1 MMKIIWRNPS
11 SNPNGIIPSS
21 CVVQISSHAPERG
34 QGQVQITYR
43 RVAASTGPA
52 VEYEVLVNRK
62 KSGYAGL
69 GSRFPNRRKAKNQ
82 AMKMRPVNWSDSTLG
97 VDRIAE

>member
-1 MMKIIWRNPS
+1 MKIVWRNPS

-21 CVVQISSHAPERG
+21 RVVQISSHAPERG
-34 QGQVQITYR
+34 QVQLMYR
-43 RVAASTGPA
+43 RTAASTGPA

-62 KSGYAGL
+62 RSGYVGL
-69 GSRFPNRRKAKNQ
+69 SSRFLKWRKAKNQ
-82 AMKMRPVNWSDSTLG
+82 TIKRRPVSWSDSILG

>member
-1 MMKIIWRNPS
+1 MMKIVWRNPS

-21 CVVQISSHAPERG
+21 RVVQISSHAPERG
-34 QGQVQITYR
+34 QVQIIYR

-69 GSRFPNRRKAKNQ
+69 GSRFPNRRKAKKQ
-82 AMKMRPVNWSDSTLG
+82 AMKMRPVSWSDSMLG